1 MNLATLDIHELEEI
15 LLAPP
20 LSNGSALHCSE
31 EAVLE
36 YLPKGEFERT
46 ARVRHA
52 MAAAHELLARAAQ
65 RYVKGRSLLDSP
77 TVVKDF
83 LKVFCAGLEHEV
95 FVVIYLD
102 TSNCVIEAEQLFR
115 GTVCQ
120 TSVYPREVVKRALH
134 FNAKC
139 VILGHNHPSGLC
151 NESEA
156 DRFLTGTL
164 RKALDLVDVKVLDH
178 IIVAGNHTRSFAEQ
192 GLL

>member
-1 MNLATLDIHELEEI
+1 MNLATLDTRELEEI

-20 LSNGSALHCSE
+20 PSTGSALHCSE
-31 EAVLE
+31 NAVLN

-65 RYVKGRSLLDSP
+65 RYIKGRCLLDSP

-102 TSNCVIEAEQLFR
+102 ALNCVIETEQLFT
-115 GTVCQ
+115 GTVCEV
-120 TSVYPREVVKRALH
+120 SVYPREVLKRALH
-134 FNAKC
+134 FNAKH
-139 VILGHNHPSGLC
+139 VVLAHNHPTGLC
-151 NESEA
+151 DASEA
-156 DRFLTGTL
+156 DKNLTATL

-178 IIVAGNHTRSFAEQ
+178 IVVAGNHTRSFAEQ